1 MFSGGGGAQKLLKG
15 RLRSRDQ
22 TPSEC
27 RSNLVNILL
36 QILCYPPLVLVF
48 PSNLEV
54 KTKKKKNLHRK
65 ILGYL
70 ITFTRSVLL
79 FHRKKAFVVI
89 CFWAKVCWFS
99 CTSTKV
105 YSRLGGTSSDLGGTA
120 QKFLPVH
127 RCSQDF

>member
-1 MFSGGGGAQKLLKG
+1 MPQQPGEYFTPNPMLSSFGIGFSLKFGGE
-15 RLRSRDQ
+15 DQ
-22 TPSEC
+22 
-27 RSNLVNILL
+27 
-36 QILCYPPLVLVF
+36 
-48 PSNLEV
+48 
-54 KTKKKKNLHRK
+54 KKKKNLHRK

>member
-1 MFSGGGGAQKLLKG
+1 MPQQSDEHFAPNPMLSSFVMDFALKFGGE
-15 RLRSRDQ
+15 D
-22 TPSEC
+22 
-27 RSNLVNILL
+27 
-36 QILCYPPLVLVF
+36 
-48 PSNLEV
+48 
-54 KTKKKKNLHRK
+54 KKKGFHRK

-79 FHRKKAFVVI
+79 FHKKKAFLVI
-89 CFWAKVCWFS
+89 CLWAKVCWFS

-120 QKFLPVH
+120 QKAPSPVH